1 MSEMNKKHDGSRTVR
16 ALKVSLV
23 VSLVTALAL
32 WASPVVAA
40 PPPDSPAVTVYVC
53 IHDSFRPRQ
62 VSSYN
67 SGEIAF
73 LVPFETSPGVLAD
86 THILIVG
93 DSFITYWT
101 PKPVTVHCAT
111 TDGCKIVIDSRLI
124 KPFPV
129 LVPPNFLIIDQG
141 PNYNRL
147 LKPDDLAAILSSTLP
162 TKCPSSPR

>member
-1 MSEMNKKHDGSRTVR
+1 MSEMSKNDGSRTAR
-16 ALKVSLV
+16 SRKVSWV
-23 VSLVTALAL
+23 VSLVAALAL

-40 PPPDSPAVTVYVC
+40 PPPGSPAVTVYVC
-53 IHDSFRPRQ
+53 IHDSFRPLQ

-67 SGEIAF
+67 SGEIGF

-86 THILIVG
+86 TQEIII
-93 DSFITYWT
+93 DADRFIKYWT

-129 LVPPNFLIIDQG
+129 LVPPNFLIVDQG
-141 PNYNRL
+141 PNYNRAN
-147 LKPDDLAAILSSTLP
+147 KPNDLAAILSSTLP
-162 TKCPSSPR
+162 ANLHYAAL

>member
-23 VSLVTALAL
+23 TASAL

-40 PPPDSPAVTVYVC
+40 PPPGSPAVTVYVC
-53 IHDSFRPRQ
+53 IHDSFRPLE

-86 THILIVG
+86 TQEIII
-93 DSFITYWT
+93 DADRFIKYWT

-141 PNYNRL
+141 PNYNRAN
-147 LKPDDLAAILSSTLP
+147 KPNDLAAILSSTLP